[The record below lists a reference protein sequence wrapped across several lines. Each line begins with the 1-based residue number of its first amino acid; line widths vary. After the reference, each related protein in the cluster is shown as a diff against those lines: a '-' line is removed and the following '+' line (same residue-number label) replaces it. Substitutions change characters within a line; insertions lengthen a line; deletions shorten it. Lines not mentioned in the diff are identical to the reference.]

1 MTNRALSSS
10 KFKSGLDNGHSI
22 FYSNNDHLTPT
33 AMKVVCTE
41 GVCSSWELTQPI
53 VAKILLES
61 EHQCLCQKGWILVF
75 TEPSVT
81 PTSASQTG
89 SPTHLPTFK
98 SGGNPNKCISDTHQ
112 HWIVQNADTMTLEW
126 SLKSP
131 HVLHQQIPT
140 RFKCRYRY
148 NDHWKMTLKCSSPW
162 EWTSPA
168 EPCSHHRSR
177 CR

>member
-75 TEPSVT
+75 TEPPVT
-81 PTSASQTG
+81 PTSASKTG
-89 SPTHLPTFK
+89 SPTHFQVRREP
-98 SGGNPNKCISDTHQ
+98 
-112 HWIVQNADTMTLEW
+112 
-126 SLKSP
+126 
-131 HVLHQQIPT
+131 QQVHLRHSSALNCT
-140 RFKCRYRY
+140 ECRY
-148 NDHWKMTLKCSSPW
+148 NDFGMIIEKSSLPS
-162 EWTSPA
+162 ECTSPA
-168 EPCSHHRSR
+168 DPN
-177 CR
+177 